1 MRPPKPGSVLLIEP
15 SKHLSVLLSTV
26 NVTSVTPSDLSAP
39 DGSSAS
45 IGADGSPA
53 SPDPSAAT
61 DADPSIGADG
71 SVDAADAAAV
81 VDGRRARRERNR
93 EAVVDALLAYYREG
107 ELQPSTD
114 QIAERAGISARSLFR
129 YFDDIDDLCRVAI
142 GRQIAHVGSL
152 FFLDI
157 DPDLDLGDRAA
168 ALVAHRLDLYEAM
181 SWVGVVARSREP
193 FQPLIAAELRQVRSV
208 LRTQIRQLFA
218 PELAALGATE
228 ADRRVAAADVLSSFE
243 AYRLMLD
250 DQGLDRPA
258 IAETLTNT
266 LIFLLAPT
274 PKPTP
279 T

>member
-1 MRPPKPGSVLLIEP
+1 M
-15 SKHLSVLLSTV
+15 
-26 NVTSVTPSDLSAP
+26 TPSDPSAATGP
-39 DGSSAS
+39 PAS

-53 SPDPSAAT
+53 SPLPSAPT
-61 DADPSIGADG
+61 DADASIGADG
-71 SVDAADAAAV
+71 SDDAAATV
-81 VDGRRARRERNR
+81 GTAATDGRRARRERNR
-93 EAVVDALLAYYREG
+93 EAVVDALLAFYREG
-107 ELQPSTD
+107 VLQPSTD

-157 DPDLDLGDRAA
+157 DPGLDLNDRAA

-181 SWVGVVARSREP
+181 SWVGVVARTREP

-208 LRTQIRQLFA
+208 LRAQIRRVFA
-218 PELAALGATE
+218 AELDALGAAE

-250 DQGLDRPA
+250 DQGLDRAA
-258 IAETLTNT
+258 IAETLTPT
-266 LIFLLAPT
+266 LTHLLTPTPTRAPT
-274 PKPTP
+274 PPP
-279 T
+279 ERF